1 LPKKPLIITIA
12 LGVTQVLSSTS
23 WFRFSRFSLI

>member
-12 LGVTQVLSSTS
+12 LPRLLSSTS